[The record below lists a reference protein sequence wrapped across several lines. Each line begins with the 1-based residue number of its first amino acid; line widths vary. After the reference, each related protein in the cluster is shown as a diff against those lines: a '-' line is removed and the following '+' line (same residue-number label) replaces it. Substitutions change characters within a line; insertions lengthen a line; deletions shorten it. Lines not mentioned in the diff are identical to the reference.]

1 MAENKTDRV
10 PALKSLGFLWGQQ
23 TDKNTQ
29 DKVISGQIR
38 VVKRLNRVARWRGT
52 GEERVRCSAGWLG
65 PACRAA
71 TSEMRPTPGKGA
83 GCIDLGEELS

>member
-29 DKVISGQIR
+29 DKMISSQIR
-38 VVKRLNRVARWRGT
+38 VVKRLSRVARWRGT
-52 GEERVRCSAGWLG
+52 GYMSAVLSRVARAGL
-65 PACRAA
+65 
-71 TSEMRPTPGKGA
+71 
-83 GCIDLGEELS
+83 